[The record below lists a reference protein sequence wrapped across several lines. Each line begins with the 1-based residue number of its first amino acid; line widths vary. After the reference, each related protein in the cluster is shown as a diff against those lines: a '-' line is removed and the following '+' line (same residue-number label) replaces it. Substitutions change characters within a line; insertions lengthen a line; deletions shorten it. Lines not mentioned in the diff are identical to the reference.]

1 MTSIEDLL
9 IRAALLKNPR
19 IPEDTIPYLDTYQ
32 DVPPPS
38 PAGATAPDE
47 VADEVAA
54 DQLQVLCE
62 IAVTYTGA
70 SQFTDFI
77 TDELPAPG
85 GAWVLGCLLHLAG
98 AEDGSRF
105 WWQYAA
111 GAGER
116 GASYCLS
123 LYHRALGDV
132 RTADFWL
139 DQAEDDTQGRGGEA
153 SSTATVLR
161 IITQFNADNERTL
174 TEAARAV
181 MSYTA
186 SAVNAGY
193 RRYPDVEI
201 PVPGPHF
208 AETVQVILAVTGPA
222 RRPSVPTP
230 EALPARS
237 DGAGHTLASPEPEQ
251 ILVRLRVPDEEWAS
265 AFHEAFAPAWKEWAS
280 AFHEAFAPAW
290 KEVPPERPQPP
301 GQPGVLMQFVLDRR
315 RILTAARETWSRRSR
330 ASNSRPISLEFG

>member
-9 IRAALLKNPR
+9 ARAALLKNPR
-19 IPEDTIPYLDTYQ
+19 IPEDTIPYLDTYP

-38 PAGATAPDE
+38 QAGAIAGDE
-47 VADEVAA
+47 VADEDAA
-54 DQLQVLCE
+54 DQLQALCE
-62 IAVTYTGA
+62 IAVTYTA
-70 SQFTDFI
+70 AAQFTDFI
-77 TDELPAPG
+77 TAELPSPG

-98 AEDGSRF
+98 AEDGARY

-116 GASYCLS
+116 GAIHCLS

-139 DQAEDDTQGRGGEA
+139 AQAEDGTQGGGGEA
-153 SSTATVLR
+153 SIATVLR
-161 IITQFNADNERTL
+161 IITQINADNERTL

-193 RRYPDVEI
+193 RRYPDIEI

-208 AETVQVILAVTGPA
+208 AETVQIILAVTGPA
-222 RRPSVPTP
+222 QRPPVPAP

-237 DGAGHTLASPEPEQ
+237 DDAGYPPASPEPEE
-251 ILVRLRVPDEEWAS
+251 IVVRLGAPDEEWA
-265 AFHEAFAPAWKEWAS
+265 F

-301 GQPGVLMQFVLDRR
+301 GQCGVLMQFVLDRR
-315 RILTAARETWSRRSR
+315 RSLTAARETWIRRSR
-330 ASNSRPISLEFG
+330 TSSSRSIGLEFG

>member
-9 IRAALLKNPR
+9 TRAALLKNPR

-38 PAGATAPDE
+38 PAGATATDE
-47 VADEVAA
+47 VADEGAA
-54 DQLQVLCE
+54 DQLQALCE

-132 RTADFWL
+132 RAADFWL
-139 DQAEDDTQGRGGEA
+139 DQAEDGTQGRGGEA
-153 SSTATVLR
+153 STATVLR
-161 IITQFNADNERTL
+161 IITQINADNERTL

-208 AETVQVILAVTGPA
+208 AETVQIILAVTGPA
-222 RRPSVPTP
+222 RRPPVPTP

-237 DGAGHTLASPEPEQ
+237 DGAGHPLTSPEPEQ
-251 ILVRLRVPDEEWAS
+251 ILVRLRAPDEEWAS
-265 AFHEAFAPAWKEWAS
+265 AFHEAFAR
-280 AFHEAFAPAW
+280 AW

>member
-9 IRAALLKNPR
+9 TRAALLKNPR
-19 IPEDTIPYLDTYQ
+19 IPEDIIPYLATYQ
-32 DVPPPS
+32 DVPPTS
-38 PAGATAPDE
+38 PAGAAIADE

-54 DQLQVLCE
+54 DQLQSLCA
-62 IAVTYTGA
+62 IAVTYTAA

-98 AEDGSRF
+98 AEDGSRY

-123 LYHRALGDV
+123 LHHRALGDV
-132 RTADFWL
+132 RAADFWL
-139 DQAEDDTQGRGGEA
+139 DQAEDGTQSGSGEA
-153 SSTATVLR
+153 STATVLR
-161 IITQFNADNERTL
+161 IITQINADNERTL

-201 PVPGPHF
+201 PLPGPHF
-208 AETVQVILAVTGPA
+208 AETVQIILAVTGPTQ
-222 RRPSVPTP
+222 RPPVPTP

-237 DGAGHTLASPEPEQ
+237 DDAGHPPTSPEPDQ
-251 ILVRLRVPDEEWAS
+251 ILVRLRAPDEQ
-265 AFHEAFAPAWKEWAS
+265 WAS

-290 KEVPPERPQPP
+290 KEVPLERPQPP
-301 GQPGVLMQFVLDRR
+301 GRGVLMQFVLDRR
-315 RILTAARETWSRRSR
+315 RSLTAARETWIRRSR
-330 ASNSRPISLEFG
+330 ASNSRPIGLEFG